1 MRPRLTGRTPPTD
14 RIGVGSRRI
23 PVRDEGRLAVLDRF
37 TWFKQ
42 SGYVW
47 KGDGLTVY
55 IDPWDVTVDDPADVI
70 FITHAH
76 DDHFSVN
83 DIDNVRKDGTRI
95 VAPADVAREL
105 SGDVTAVTPGDSLDV
120 AGVKVQAVP
129 AYNIAEDRLEMHPKS
144 NGWVGY
150 ILTLGDHTYYHA
162 GDTDH
167 APELSDVR
175 ADVAFLPIGGTYTM
189 DVPEAAGLAKA
200 IAPQIAVPMHYGF
213 VVGSPS
219 DADRFA
225 TEADPVEVRTL
236 SPQRP
241 FERQ

>member
-1 MRPRLTGRTPPTD
+1 M
-14 RIGVGSRRI
+14 
-23 PVRDEGRLAVLDRF
+23 LDRF

-42 SGYVW
+42 SAYVW

-55 IDPWDVTVDDPADVI
+55 IDPWGVTIEDPADVI

-76 DDHFSVN
+76 DDHFSVD
-83 DIDNVRKDGTRI
+83 DIERVRKDGTRI
-95 VAPADVAREL
+95 VAPADVAREI
-105 SGDVTAVTPGDSLDV
+105 SGDVTPVTPGVSLDV
-120 AGVKVQAVP
+120 AGVRAQNVP
-129 AYNIAEDRLEMHPKS
+129 AYNIAEERLEMHPKS

-150 ILTLGDHTYYHA
+150 ILTLEDHTYYHA

-189 DVPEAAGLAKA
+189 EVSEAAGLAKA

-219 DADRFA
+219 DADRFVK
-225 TEADPVEVRTL
+225 EADPVVVRTL
-236 SPQRP
+236 PPQRP